1 MDMDTR
7 ILGQRL
13 RQIRKRL
20 GITQKQLAEAT
31 NLTQSVMSRMEK
43 GEEIYASALLSIIFY
58 YQGKINL
65 NYLFAPDFD
74 AEDDRQLSSFN
85 DKELLPIRRQLDI
98 IADII
103 SSANESCLSHIA
115 NLKKKCQ

>member
-1 MDMDTR
+1 MDAR

-43 GEEIYASALLSIIFY
+43 GEEIYASALLSIIFF
-58 YQGKINL
+58 YQGKINF
-65 NYLFAPDFD
+65 NYLFSPDFN
-74 AEDDRQLSSFN
+74 AESDRLQSYNEEDLLSF
-85 DKELLPIRRQLDI
+85 RRQLDI

-103 SSANESCLSHIA
+103 SSANETSLSHIEK
-115 NLKKKCQ
+115 LKKKLE

>member
-1 MDMDTR
+1 MDVR
-7 ILGQRL
+7 ILGHRL
-13 RQIRKRL
+13 RLIRKRL
-20 GITQKQLAEAT
+20 GITQQQLAEAT

-74 AEDDRQLSSFN
+74 AESDRLLSSFN
-85 DKELLPIRRQLDI
+85 DKEFLPIRRQLDI
-98 IADII
+98 ISDII
-103 SSANESCLSHIA
+103 SSANETCLSQIE
-115 NLKKKCQ
+115 NLKKRCQ

>member
-1 MDMDTR
+1 MDAR
-7 ILGQRL
+7 ILGQRF

-31 NLTQSVMSRMEK
+31 NLTQSAMSRMEK

-58 YQGKINL
+58 YQGKIDL
-65 NYLFAPDFD
+65 NYLFAPEFD
-74 AEDDRQLSSFN
+74 AESGRLLSSFR
-85 DKELLPIRRQLDI
+85 DKEFLAIRRQLDI

-103 SSANESCLSHIA
+103 SSANETCLSHIEK
-115 NLKKKCQ
+115 LKKKCL